1 MFLFVCLFL
10 VLIPSCH
17 VILTSRTWSSLLGMT
32 SICIPVLQLKTWPD
46 EKDCRRGIGKPL
58 CSPLAAECKLPL
70 LLMLLLSAWSS
81 TFLSTDRL
89 SFSIQLSV
97 QNKNP
102 QFHSMKWSSNSK
114 LFQNSDTQSTYHMLT
129 VTEHPCWGNSLLKF
143 GKQQI
148 RQCELDWFMWK
159 IWVVLPH
166 ICHKLEDCTLAVP
179 GVLLTNGKLFAGVNS
194 H

>member
-1 MFLFVCLFL
+1 MGFVFLFF
-10 VLIPSCH
+10 IPSCH

-97 QNKNP
+97 QNKTP
-102 QFHSMKWSSNSK
+102 QFYSMEWLN
-114 LFQNSDTQSTYHMLT
+114 N
-129 VTEHPCWGNSLLKF
+129 LK
-143 GKQQI
+143 I
-148 RQCELDWFMWK
+148 VSELRR
-159 IWVVLPH
+159 
-166 ICHKLEDCTLAVP
+166 T
-179 GVLLTNGKLFAGVNS
+179 VNS
-194 H
+194 PRANSYWSPLLRQRSVHTFGQQQM